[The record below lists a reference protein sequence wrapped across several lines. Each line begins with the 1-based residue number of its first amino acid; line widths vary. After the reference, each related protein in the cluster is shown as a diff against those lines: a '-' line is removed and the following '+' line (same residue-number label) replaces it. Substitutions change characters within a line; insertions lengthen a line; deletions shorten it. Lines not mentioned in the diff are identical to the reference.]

1 MPPLAWVALGVTMGW
16 IAVEIA
22 ARQLVGALRRRVLTA
37 AWAVLSAA
45 CVAVV
50 VGADYVLLV
59 RAGEPLWGLVVA
71 AGIVAL
77 YLAWLL
83 WSAVALILRRR
94 AAG

>member
-16 IAVEIA
+16 LAVEIA
-22 ARQLVGALRRRVLTA
+22 ARQLVAAVRRRLLTA
-37 AWAVLSAA
+37 AWAVLSVG
-45 CVAVV
+45 CVVVV

-77 YLAWLL
+77 YLAWLV
-83 WSAVALILRRR
+83 WSAIALVLRRR